1 MYLFD
6 KTEKKMRTKKD
17 IWALNAYL
25 EFLDEYNE
33 NLVLEGKKEVNEFPI
48 TEEIIKKV
56 IEFWTDRYAVNTMRQ
71 LLNIL
76 NQIQSEENH
85 EKYDGNE
92 LKTISNCLKEA
103 QLRRNEITDLKGL
116 RREGSCKG
124 PCF

>member
-1 MYLFD
+1 
-6 KTEKKMRTKKD
+6 
-17 IWALNAYL
+17 
-25 EFLDEYNE
+25 
-33 NLVLEGKKEVNEFPI
+33 
-48 TEEIIKKV
+48 
-56 IEFWTDRYAVNTMRQ
+56 MRQ
-71 LLNIL
+71 LLII
-76 NQIQSEENH
+76 IQSEENH

>member
-1 MYLFD
+1 
-6 KTEKKMRTKKD
+6 
-17 IWALNAYL
+17 
-25 EFLDEYNE
+25 
-33 NLVLEGKKEVNEFPI
+33 
-48 TEEIIKKV
+48 
-56 IEFWTDRYAVNTMRQ
+56 MRQ
-71 LLNIL
+71 LLIIL